1 MGFRLDRSNVAG
13 VLGTLAFFGAWEA
26 LSRSGLVNEV
36 MLPAPS
42 TIAQSGWSLLLT
54 GELARHLG
62 ASLLR
67 AVLGFVS
74 GSVLAIALG
83 VAMAQIPLLHAAIN
97 PLVQMFRAVP
107 SLAFVPLAIF
117 WFGIGETSKIFLI
130 AWGVFFPVWVNT
142 YIGVRDS
149 NPLFHRAA
157 ASLGASGW
165 RNFAFVVLPAAL
177 PFIIAGLRV
186 SLSVA
191 LVVLVAAELAGA
203 AFGVG
208 YLIQMSQQVFRVD
221 QMFVGLIVL
230 GVMGFSADF
239 LFERAV
245 RRLFPWYGAEKESGK
260 KIVGPEGSAA
270 PTVRADPRQ

>member
-1 MGFRLDRSNVAG
+1 MAFRFNRVHIAG
-13 VLGTLAFFGAWEA
+13 AAGTLAFFGAWEA
-26 LSRSGLVNEV
+26 LSRSGLVNDV

-42 TIAQSGWSLLLT
+42 TIAQSGWSLLVT
-54 GELARHLG
+54 GELVRHFS

-67 AVLGFVS
+67 AVVGFAS
-74 GSVLAIALG
+74 GAVLAILLG
-83 VAMAQIPLLHAAIN
+83 VAMAQLPLLHATIN

-117 WFGIGETSKIFLI
+117 WFGIGESSKIFLI

-142 YIGVRDS
+142 YLGVRDA
-149 NPLFHRAA
+149 NPLLERAA
-157 ASLGASGW
+157 ASLGARGW
-165 RNFAFVVLPAAL
+165 RSFVFVVIPSAL
-177 PFIIAGLRV
+177 PFIIAGLRI

-191 LVVLVAAELAGA
+191 LVLLVAAELTGA

-230 GVMGFSADF
+230 GAMGFTAD
-239 LFERAV
+239 LAFERTI
-245 RRLFPWYGAEKESGK
+245 RKLLPWYGRESGLRTTNQTGRK
-260 KIVGPEGSAA
+260 DAA
-270 PTVRADPRQ
+270 ASI